1 MRTRRS
7 EKLKDLDSIADYR
20 MERDGVSMIEYLLS
34 RLDLTLHLRSLSLT
48 KYNSS
53 RENCIDL
60 E

>member
-20 MERDGVSMIEYLLS
+20 MDGVSMIEYLLS